1 MPTKLEKHFNILWHP
16 LFETTPS
23 FSTNKGL
30 ILKTYKSIQQKKENL
45 LDMIKYYANID
56 CYQSIATLACQGNIE
71 YCFPEYLTKQPLPSI
86 QVEGLAYPILK
97 NNIEKILIPSEEVI
111 EMKKGKKVNAE
122 RKFFPGY
129 MLMKMIMDDEI
140 WHIVGRLPKVYGFLG
155 GKKGEPLPVSQQEID
170 SILNQM
176 KDGLDKPK
184 PSVSFEIGEQVRVS
198 DGPFSSFNGM
208 VEEVDEEKARLKVSV
223 SIFGRST
230 PVDLDYSQ
238 VEKI

>member
-1 MPTKLEKHFNILWHP
+1 MLNWYILQVYSGNEKKIEKEL
-16 LFETTPS
+16 LAQTEK
-23 FSTNKGL
+23 KGL
-30 ILKTYKSIQQKKENL
+30 R
-45 LDMIKYYANID
+45 DNI
-56 CYQSIATLACQGNIE
+56 S
-71 YCFPEYLTKQPLPSI
+71 
-86 QVEGLAYPILK
+86 
-97 NNIEKILIPSEEVI
+97 KILIPSEEVI
-111 EMKKGKKVNAE
+111 EMKKGKKVSSE

-129 MLMKMIMDDEI
+129 MLIQMIMDDEI
-140 WHIVGRLPKVYGFLG
+140 WHIVKQLPKVYGFLG
-155 GKKGEPLPVSQQEID
+155 GKKGEPIPVSQNEID

-176 KDGLDKPK
+176 KDGLEKPK

-230 PVDLDYSQ
+230 PVNLDYSQ

>member
-1 MPTKLEKHFNILWHP
+1 
-16 LFETTPS
+16 
-23 FSTNKGL
+23 
-30 ILKTYKSIQQKKENL
+30 
-45 LDMIKYYANID
+45 
-56 CYQSIATLACQGNIE
+56 
-71 YCFPEYLTKQPLPSI
+71 
-86 QVEGLAYPILK
+86 
-97 NNIEKILIPSEEVI
+97 
-111 EMKKGKKVNAE
+111 MKKGKKVNAE

-129 MLMKMIMDDEI
+129 MLMKMKMDDEI
-140 WHIVGRLPKVYGFLG
+140 WHIVRKLPKVYGFLG
-155 GKKGEPLPVSQQEID
+155 GKKGEPIPVSQSEID

-176 KDGLDKPK
+176 KDGLEKPK

-230 PVDLDYSQ
+230 PGNLEYSQ

>member
-1 MPTKLEKHFNILWHP
+1 MLNWYILQVYSGNEKKIEKELLAQTEKRGLRENI
-16 LFETTPS
+16 S
-23 FSTNKGL
+23 
-30 ILKTYKSIQQKKENL
+30 
-45 LDMIKYYANID
+45 
-56 CYQSIATLACQGNIE
+56 
-71 YCFPEYLTKQPLPSI
+71 
-86 QVEGLAYPILK
+86 
-97 NNIEKILIPSEEVI
+97 KILIPSEEVI
-111 EMKKGKKVNAE
+111 EMKKGKKVSSE

-129 MLMKMIMDDEI
+129 MLIQMIMDDEI
-140 WHIVGRLPKVYGFLG
+140 WHIVKALPKVYGFLG
-155 GKKGEPLPVSQQEID
+155 GKKGEPIPVSQNEID

-176 KDGLDKPK
+176 KDGLEKPK

-230 PVDLDYSQ
+230 PVNLDYSQ

>member
-1 MPTKLEKHFNILWHP
+1 MAHCWKITKSLWI
-16 LFETTPS
+16 F
-23 FSTNKGL
+23 
-30 ILKTYKSIQQKKENL
+30 
-45 LDMIKYYANID
+45 
-56 CYQSIATLACQGNIE
+56 
-71 YCFPEYLTKQPLPSI
+71 
-86 QVEGLAYPILK
+86 
-97 NNIEKILIPSEEVI
+97 
-111 EMKKGKKVNAE
+111 
-122 RKFFPGY
+122 R
-129 MLMKMIMDDEI
+129 
-140 WHIVGRLPKVYGFLG
+140 W
-155 GKKGEPLPVSQQEID
+155 KKGEPLPVSQQEID
-170 SILNQM
+170 SIVNQM

>member
-1 MPTKLEKHFNILWHP
+1 MHQWYILQVYSGNEKKIEREL
-16 LFETTPS
+16 LAQLDK
-23 FSTNKGL
+23 KGL
-30 ILKTYKSIQQKKENL
+30 RK
-45 LDMIKYYANID
+45 
-56 CYQSIATLACQGNIE
+56 NIE
-71 YCFPEYLTKQPLPSI
+71 Q
-86 QVEGLAYPILK
+86 
-97 NNIEKILIPSEEVI
+97 ILIPSEDVI
-111 EMKKGKKVNAE
+111 EMKKGKKVNTE
-122 RKFFPGY
+122 RK
-129 MLMKMIMDDEI
+129 DDDI
-140 WHIVGRLPKVYGFLG
+140 WHIVGKLPKVYGFLG

>member
-1 MPTKLEKHFNILWHP
+1 MVFLGERKVSL
-16 LFETTPS
+16 
-23 FSTNKGL
+23 
-30 ILKTYKSIQQKKENL
+30 
-45 LDMIKYYANID
+45 
-56 CYQSIATLACQGNIE
+56 YQSLQ
-71 YCFPEYLTKQPLPSI
+71 S
-86 QVEGLAYPILK
+86 
-97 NNIEKILIPSEEVI
+97 
-111 EMKKGKKVNAE
+111 
-122 RKFFPGY
+122 
-129 MLMKMIMDDEI
+129 
-140 WHIVGRLPKVYGFLG
+140 
-155 GKKGEPLPVSQQEID
+155 EID

-230 PVDLDYSQ
+230 PVNLDYSQ

>member
-1 MPTKLEKHFNILWHP
+1 MQWYILQVYSGNEKKI
-16 LFETTPS
+16 E
-23 FSTNKGL
+23 
-30 ILKTYKSIQQKKENL
+30 KEL
-45 LDMIKYYANID
+45 LA
-56 CYQSIATLACQGNIE
+56 
-71 YCFPEYLTKQPLPSI
+71 
-86 QVEGLAYPILK
+86 QVEKKGLK

-111 EMKKGKKVNAE
+111 EMKKGKKVNTE

-129 MLMKMIMDDEI
+129 MMMRMKMDDEI
-140 WHIVGRLPKVYGFLG
+140 WHIVRKLPKVYGFLG
-155 GKKGEPLPVSQQEID
+155 GKKGEPIPVSQTEID
-170 SILNQM
+170 SILSQM
-176 KDGLDKPK
+176 QDGLEKPK

>member
-1 MPTKLEKHFNILWHP
+1 MLNWYILQVYSGNEKKIEKEL
-16 LFETTPS
+16 LAQIDK
-23 FSTNKGL
+23 KGL
-30 ILKTYKSIQQKKENL
+30 REN
-45 LDMIKYYANID
+45 I
-56 CYQSIATLACQGNIE
+56 S
-71 YCFPEYLTKQPLPSI
+71 
-86 QVEGLAYPILK
+86 
-97 NNIEKILIPSEEVI
+97 KILIPSEEVI
-111 EMKKGKKVNAE
+111 EMKKGKKVSSE

-129 MLMKMIMDDEI
+129 MLIQMVMDDEI
-140 WHIVGRLPKVYGFLG
+140 WHIVKALPKVYGFLG
-155 GKKGEPLPVSQQEID
+155 GKKGEPIPVSQNEID

-176 KDGLDKPK
+176 KDGLEKPK

-230 PVDLDYSQ
+230 PIDLEYSQ

>member
-1 MPTKLEKHFNILWHP
+1 MLNWYILHVYSGNEKKI
-16 LFETTPS
+16 E
-23 FSTNKGL
+23 
-30 ILKTYKSIQQKKENL
+30 KEL
-45 LDMIKYYANID
+45 LA
-56 CYQSIATLACQGNIE
+56 
-71 YCFPEYLTKQPLPSI
+71 
-86 QVEGLAYPILK
+86 QVEKKGLK

-111 EMKKGKKVNAE
+111 EMKRGKKVSSE

-129 MLMKMIMDDEI
+129 MLIQMIMDVEI
-140 WHIVGRLPKVYGFLG
+140 WHIVRMLPKVYGFLG
-155 GKKGEPLPVSQQEID
+155 GKKGEPIPVSQKEID

-176 KDGLDKPK
+176 KDGLEKPK

-230 PVDLDYSQ
+230 PVNLEYSQ